1 MVVWNFLWKKTD
13 VFFFIGNRILDIR
26 ATILCYLYPLFFML
40 VGILIPEVSI
50 FLKLVIMLVRE
61 LVVFQISL
69 ALSFSHIPIYVKEVS

>member
-1 MVVWNFLWKKTD
+1 
-13 VFFFIGNRILDIR
+13 
-26 ATILCYLYPLFFML
+26 ML